1 MPHRIFI
8 VIFVLLSPFLYAKN
22 NNAPALQLAT
32 IYHQDIKIQE
42 YWISEKLDGVRA
54 YWDGKQLISKQGNIY
69 HAPDWF
75 IKDFPDM
82 TLDGELWIDRQQFEK
97 VSSITRKH
105 HATADEWQKISFM
118 IFDLP
123 SSPDNFS
130 IRVEKMQQLVSSSQS
145 PYLKMVKQE
154 KVADNAQL
162 QSLLDKVLT
171 LGGEGLMLHHQHA
184 YYQTK
189 RSKDLM
195 KLKSYQDAEAVVKEH
210 IPGKGR
216 NTGRVG
222 ALVVE
227 TTEGIQFK
235 IGTGFSDLERA
246 NPPPIGAI
254 ITYKYFGKTKNNV
267 PRFAS
272 FMRIRKIY

>member
-1 MPHRIFI
+1 MLHRIFI
-8 VIFVLLSPFLYAKN
+8 IIFTLFSPFLYASN
-22 NNAPALQLAT
+22 NNPPALQLAT
-32 IYHQDIKIQE
+32 IYHEDINIQE

-69 HAPDWF
+69 HAPQWF
-75 IKDFPDM
+75 VKDFPDIP
-82 TLDGELWIDRQQFEK
+82 LDGELWIDRQQFEK

-105 HATADEWQKISFM
+105 NATAEEWQKVSFM

-123 SSPDNFS
+123 SSLANFS
-130 IRVEKMQQLVSSSQS
+130 TRIEQMQQLVSSSHS
-145 PYLKMVKQE
+145 PYLKMVIQE
-154 KVADNAQL
+154 KVADNSQL
-162 QSLLDKVLT
+162 QSLLEEVLT

-184 YYQTK
+184 YYQAK

-195 KLKSYQDAEAVVKEH
+195 KLKSYQDAEAIVKEH
-210 IPGKGR
+210 RPGKGR
-216 NTGRVG
+216 NTGRLG

-235 IGTGFSDLERA
+235 IGTGFSDQERI

-254 ITYKYFGKTKNNV
+254 ITYKYVGKTKNDV

-272 FMRIRKIY
+272 FIRIRKIY

>member
-8 VIFVLLSPFLYAKN
+8 LILLLFSSFLYAN
-22 NNAPALQLAT
+22 SNQAPALQLAT
-32 IYHQDIKIQE
+32 IYHQDINIQE

-54 YWDGKQLISKQGNIY
+54 YWNGKQLISKQGNIY
-69 HAPDWF
+69 HAPEWF
-75 IKDFPDM
+75 LKDFP
-82 TLDGELWIDRQQFEK
+82 TVPLDGELWIDRQQFEK
-97 VSSITRKH
+97 VSGITRKH
-105 HATADEWQKISFM
+105 NATVEEWQKISFM

-123 SSPDNFS
+123 NSTANFS
-130 IRVEKMQQLVSSSQS
+130 NRIEKMQQLVSSSHS

-154 KVADNAQL
+154 KVDNNTQL
-162 QSLLDKVLT
+162 QSLLEEVLT

-184 YYQTK
+184 YYQAK

-195 KLKSYQDAEAVVKEH
+195 KLKSYQDAEAVLKQHV
-210 IPGKGR
+210 PGKGR
-216 NTGRVG
+216 NTGRLG

-227 TTEGIQFK
+227 TKDGIQFK
-235 IGTGFSDLERA
+235 IGTGFSDQERI

-254 ITYKYFGKTKNNV
+254 ITYKYVGKTKNNV

-272 FMRIRKIY
+272 FMRIREIY